1 MTKKFNI
8 KKFIFIGDLNS
19 INSEIIFKSFHIT
32 NRILEIIYICSI
44 KDLEKE
50 LIKLKKKIR
59 INEILDPI
67 NFFNYKTNHLNV
79 FHVPDISNLKYK
91 NLLNQ
96 LNICNKICNITG
108 YDLITLPI
116 NKSLIKKH
124 QKFNGITEYLGK
136 INNKNTFMM
145 MYGEKFSIIPITTHI
160 NPKYIYLNFNKNN
173 LEKKISDIF
182 IILNKNKFDFNSIK
196 YLCYNPHCGERGLLG
211 NEDIKIFKFLKKYF
225 KNRILRPQ
233 SADSAFRFIKKNS
246 LYISTYHDQSLIPFK
261 ILNKKGI
268 NMTLGLN
275 YRRLSPAHG
284 TALDI
289 KYKGIANI
297 DSFIAC
303 IQI

>member
-116 NKSLIKKH
+116 NKSLIKKY

-145 MYGEKFSIIPITTHI
+145 MHGEKFSIIPITTHI

-173 LEKKISDIF
+173 LEKK
-182 IILNKNKFDFNSIK
+182 N
-196 YLCYNPHCGERGLLG
+196 
-211 NEDIKIFKFLKKYF
+211 
-225 KNRILRPQ
+225 
-233 SADSAFRFIKKNS
+233 
-246 LYISTYHDQSLIPFK
+246 
-261 ILNKKGI
+261 
-268 NMTLGLN
+268 
-275 YRRLSPAHG
+275 
-284 TALDI
+284 
-289 KYKGIANI
+289 
-297 DSFIAC
+297 
-303 IQI
+303 